1 MMTLVMV
8 LPLGRLQAGQGPE
21 GQLPALTKEK
31 RENLE
36 AELKPF
42 KEDPYSFMSSTFWH
56 CPFFLGGS
64 KRLPRWFGALI

>member
-8 LPLGRLQAGQGPE
+8 IPLGRLQAGQGPE

-56 CPFFLGGS
+56 RPSFRNRRS
-64 KRLPRWFGALI
+64 I

>member
-36 AELKPF
+36 AELKLF
-42 KEDPYSFMSSTFWH
+42 KEDP
-56 CPFFLGGS
+56 
-64 KRLPRWFGALI
+64 